1 MMQGSF
7 SVLVMC
13 AFFACAHGAAVELTK
28 ENYEATIA
36 GKNSFVRM
44 PSATASLTHR
54 ALATRALDLTPLI
67 PRMQPFHACRSSSLH
82 PGMFCSPSVARRAA
96 HARSHARPLS
106 RAEPRTL
113 VLACSCAHMPE
124 PWPLLDAIVR
134 RCGHCKAMKP
144 AWDEL
149 GSEFEGSSS
158 VVIGDVDCTSDG
170 GKALCEE
177 HEVRGYPTV
186 KYFNGDTGEKGEK
199 YSGARD
205 KDTLVKFVQDN
216 LSAKCALADTSACS
230 EKEVGY
236 IDKMKGDKVEAGKQL
251 ERLKGM
257 KGNSMAPDLKKWL
270 NQRIAILEQ
279 IVA

>member
-1 MMQGSF
+1 
-7 SVLVMC
+7 
-13 AFFACAHGAAVELTK
+13 
-28 ENYEATIA
+28 
-36 GKNSFVRM
+36 
-44 PSATASLTHR
+44 
-54 ALATRALDLTPLI
+54 
-67 PRMQPFHACRSSSLH
+67 
-82 PGMFCSPSVARRAA
+82 
-96 HARSHARPLS
+96 
-106 RAEPRTL
+106 
-113 VLACSCAHMPE
+113 
-124 PWPLLDAIVR
+124 
-134 RCGHCKAMKP
+134 MKP

-186 KYFNGDTGEKGEK
+186 KYFSGETGEKGEK

-205 KDTLVKFVQDN
+205 KESLVKFTQET
-216 LSAKCALADTSACS
+216 LSAKCALEDMAACS
-230 EKEVGY
+230 DKEIGY
-236 IDKMKGDKVEAGKQL
+236 IAKMKGDKAEAAKQL